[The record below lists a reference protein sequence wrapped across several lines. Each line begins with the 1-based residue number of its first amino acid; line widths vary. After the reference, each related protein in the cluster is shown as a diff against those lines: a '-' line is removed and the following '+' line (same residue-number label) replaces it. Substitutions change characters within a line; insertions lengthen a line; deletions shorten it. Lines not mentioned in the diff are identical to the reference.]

1 MRGNC
6 VDCGSAI
13 GLVGRRTRCAPCQSD
28 LAKVREKRRQGE
40 RLETARAARP
50 PVHCIDCGLRLS
62 GRQSLKRCQDCR
74 QSHVRHRERQRHF
87 EKHGSP
93 KFTCN
98 LCGLTFDGH
107 RRREYCDACK
117 VEHQRTK
124 DRERSRRRRN
134 PVTEI
139 ECIDCGNV
147 VPGSRRRKRCEPCA
161 VLRNA
166 DLQRQR
172 MAIRQRRPGPRS
184 FACERCGEVVE
195 VGPGGKAGNSRWC
208 DACRPAV
215 RSEQNK
221 ARYDAD
227 PERHRKAARDYYRR
241 DLETNRQ
248 RSRDAQARR
257 RADPEKRLHDLR
269 RRRSRRFGISIDEVI
284 VVDGLVGTPCPVCSA
299 TMTDQRGL
307 RLLCID
313 HDHETGRVRGVLCSS
328 CNTALGMFNDDPT
341 RLRAAADYLR
351 R

>member
-6 VDCGSAI
+6 AGCGSVI
-13 GLVGRRTRCAPCQSD
+13 ELVGRRTRCAPCQSNF
-28 LAKVREKRRQGE
+28 AKDRDKRRQGE

-50 PVHCIDCGLRLS
+50 PVHCIDCGMLLH
-62 GRQSLKRCQDCR
+62 GRQSLKRCHECKQA
-74 QSHVRHRERQRHF
+74 HVRHREHQRHF

-93 KFTCN
+93 RFTCN
-98 LCGLTFDGH
+98 LCGLTFDGN

-117 VEHQRTK
+117 VEHQRSK

-147 VPGSRRRKRCEPCA
+147 VPGDRRRERCEPCA

-166 DLQRQR
+166 DLQRQQR
-172 MAIRQRRPGPRS
+172 ATRQGRPGPRS
-184 FACERCGEVVE
+184 FSCERCDEVVE
-195 VGPGGKAGNSRWC
+195 VPEGGKAGNSRWC

-227 PERHRKAARDYYRR
+227 PEPRRRAAREYYRR

-248 RSRDAQARR
+248 RRRDAQARR
-257 RADPEKRLHDLR
+257 RADPEKNQHDLR
-269 RRRSRRFGISIDEVI
+269 RKRSRKFGISIDQVI
-284 VVDGLVGTPCPVCSA
+284 AVESLTGTPCPICSA
-299 TMTDQRGL
+299 TMTGQRGL
-307 RLLCID
+307 HLTCID
-313 HDHETGRVRGVLCSS
+313 HDHETGLVRGVLCSS

>member
-1 MRGNC
+1 MRGSC

-13 GLVGRRTRCAPCQSD
+13 ELVGRRTRCAPCQSNFRMD
-28 LAKVREKRRQGE
+28 RGKRRQKE

-50 PVHCIDCGLRLS
+50 PVHCIDCGMLLR
-62 GRQSLKRCQDCR
+62 GRQSLKRCPDCK
-74 QSHVRHRERQRHF
+74 QMHVRIRERQRHF

-93 KFTCN
+93 AFTCN
-98 LCGLTFDGH
+98 LCGLTFDGN
-107 RRREYCDACK
+107 RRREYCDVCK

-134 PVTEI
+134 AATQI
-139 ECIDCGNV
+139 ECLDCGNV

-161 VLRNA
+161 ARRA
-166 DLQRQR
+166 AELQRQR
-172 MAIRQRRPGPRS
+172 RAIRQNRPGPRS
-184 FACERCGEVVE
+184 FACQRCGEVVE
-195 VGPGGKAGNSRWC
+195 VPEGGKAGLRKWC
-208 DACRPAV
+208 DTCRRAIDIEE
-215 RSEQNK
+215 RK

-227 PERHRKAARDYYRR
+227 PERHRKAATEYYRR

-257 RADPEKRLHDLR
+257 RADPEKNQHDLR
-269 RRRSRRFGISIDEVI
+269 RKRSRKFGISIDQVI
-284 VVDGLVGTPCPVCSA
+284 AVESLTGTPCPICSA
-299 TMTDQRGL
+299 TMTRQRGL

-313 HDHETGRVRGVLCSS
+313 HDHETGFVRGVLCSS